1 MSYDIRLL
9 YMTLDDSIVRTSNLS
24 VPEAVREIITK
35 NRSIYD
41 CMKMDVINYT
51 ALAVKIQ
58 PDVERQLGNP
68 VNLNTIVVAI
78 KRYADSFLE
87 KEEIRTESVLKNARL
102 SLTDGI
108 LDIKFSTSD
117 MGKKEAA
124 SLLDKFEQYDSDY
137 EFFRMA
143 DSTFRV
149 LTEDLADIRRMFESF
164 PSAKNFFSTGL
175 AKIEIRIPQEQNRSD
190 VVSYVA
196 EILHNN
202 GIELQNAFFSQDN
215 IILVLREEDA
225 SKAYEVLRAEISR

>member
-9 YMTLDDSIVRTSNLS
+9 YMTLYKNVMRASNLS
-24 VPEAVREIITK
+24 VPEVVRETITK

-58 PDVERQLGNP
+58 PDVERQLGNS

-87 KEEIRTESVLKNARL
+87 KEEIKNESVLKNARL

-108 LDIKFSTSD
+108 LDIKFSTND
-117 MGKKEAA
+117 MNKKEAA
-124 SLLDKFEQYDSDY
+124 SLMDKFEQYDSDY

-149 LTEDLADIRRMFESF
+149 LTEDLVDIRRMFESF
-164 PSAKNFFSTGL
+164 PTAKNFFSTGL

-215 IILVLREEDA
+215 IMLVLREEDA

>member
-1 MSYDIRLL
+1 
-9 YMTLDDSIVRTSNLS
+9 MTLYNYAMRTTNLS
-24 VPEAVREIITK
+24 VPEAVREIITH

-78 KRYADSFLE
+78 KRYADSFAE
-87 KEEIRTESVLKNARL
+87 KEEIKSESVLKNARL

-108 LDIKFSTSD
+108 LDIKFSTND
-117 MGKKEAA
+117 MDKKEAA
-124 SLLDKFEQYDSDY
+124 SLLNKFEQYDSDY

-149 LTEDLADIRRMFESF
+149 LTEDLLDIRKMFESF
-164 PSAKNFFSTGL
+164 PSSKNFFSTGL
-175 AKIEIRIPQEQNRSD
+175 AKIKIRIPQEQNRSD
-190 VVSYVA
+190 SVSYVA

-202 GIELQNAFFSQDN
+202 GIELQNAFFSQDD

-225 SKAYEVLRAEISR
+225 SKAYEILRAEISR